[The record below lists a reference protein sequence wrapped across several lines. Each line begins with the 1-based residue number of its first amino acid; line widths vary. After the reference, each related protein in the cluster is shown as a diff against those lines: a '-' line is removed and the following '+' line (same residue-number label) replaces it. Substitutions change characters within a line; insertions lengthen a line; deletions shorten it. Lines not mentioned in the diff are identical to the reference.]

1 LITSDLYYATTDT
14 QRISSTPAASPKK
27 SHNFK
32 NNRKKD
38 HKNAPSTYV
47 FPESATC
54 P

>member
-1 LITSDLYYATTDT
+1 LITSDPYYVTTDT
-14 QRISSTPAASPKK
+14 QRIPSTPASPKK

-38 HKNAPSTYV
+38 HKNSLSTCV
-47 FPESATC
+47 FSGLAMC